1 MANKRQFDKIKRIVV
16 KVGTSSLTHPNG
28 KMNLQ
33 AIDQLSYTLSGLV
46 NEGKQVVLVSSG
58 AIGVGMGQL
67 NLQERPTDIPAQQ
80 ALAAL
85 GQSMLMTIYQQRFAT
100 YGQKISQVLLTHDVL
115 DYPQSKENVNN
126 AINKMLAWGIIP
138 IVNENDT
145 VATDELDHKT
155 KFGDND

>member
-67 NLQERPTDIPAQQ
+67 AC
-80 ALAAL
+80 
-85 GQSMLMTIYQQRFAT
+85 
-100 YGQKISQVLLTHDVL
+100 
-115 DYPQSKENVNN
+115 
-126 AINKMLAWGIIP
+126 
-138 IVNENDT
+138 
-145 VATDELDHKT
+145 
-155 KFGDND
+155 

>member
-1 MANKRQFDKIKRIVV
+1 
-16 KVGTSSLTHPNG
+16 
-28 KMNLQ
+28 
-33 AIDQLSYTLSGLV
+33 
-46 NEGKQVVLVSSG
+46 
-58 AIGVGMGQL
+58 MGQL

>member
-126 AINKMLAWGIIP
+126 AINKML
-138 IVNENDT
+138 IVALFVCVWLIDIVEMLQLNCMMM
-145 VATDELDHKT
+145 AQASI
-155 KFGDND
+155 